1 MTDVIDIADLLRAV
15 KSAQHRF
22 IALWALDCLFDESR
36 FIQKLSSD
44 LRDPEQPCSDCDPR
58 TMNS

>member
-1 MTDVIDIADLLRAV
+1 MTDVIDIAQLLRTV
-15 KSAQHRF
+15 KSAEKRF

-36 FIQKLSSD
+36 FIEKLSND
-44 LRDPEQPCSDCDPR
+44 LRDPEQPCSNCDLR

>member
-1 MTDVIDIADLLRAV
+1 MTDVIDIAEVLRAV
-15 KSAQHRF
+15 KSAEKRF

-36 FIQKLSSD
+36 FIQKLSND
-44 LRDPEQPCSDCDPR
+44 LRDPGRRSSNCDLR

>member
-1 MTDVIDIADLLRAV
+1 MTDVIDIAQLLRTV
-15 KSAQHRF
+15 KSAEKRF

-36 FIQKLSSD
+36 FIEKLSND
-44 LRDPEQPCSDCDPR
+44 LRDPEQPSSNCDLR